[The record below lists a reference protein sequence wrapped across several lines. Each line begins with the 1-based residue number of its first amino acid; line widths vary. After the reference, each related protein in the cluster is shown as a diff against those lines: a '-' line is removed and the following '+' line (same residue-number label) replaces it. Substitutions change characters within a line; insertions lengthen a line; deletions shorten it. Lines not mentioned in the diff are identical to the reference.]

1 MPGTNI
7 AYGGTVLRQPAVRCA
22 VLTSRMTVTADDGG
36 RAAALPR
43 PCPVRSCHG
52 CAMCGIR
59 IGYAVAPDPMAM

>member
-36 RAAALPR
+36 RAAGTIPLTF
-43 PCPVRSCHG
+43 
-52 CAMCGIR
+52 
-59 IGYAVAPDPMAM
+59 AVLYRVLA